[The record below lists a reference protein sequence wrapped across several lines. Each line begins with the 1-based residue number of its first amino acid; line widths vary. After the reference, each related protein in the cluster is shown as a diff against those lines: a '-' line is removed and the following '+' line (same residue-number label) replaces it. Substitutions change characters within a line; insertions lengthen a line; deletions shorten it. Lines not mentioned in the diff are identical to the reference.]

1 MRPKILY
8 VEDKPERL
16 FLMKAFLQR
25 KGYEVL
31 TAANGLEALA
41 LAKDGAIE
49 LAVIDFYMPDLNGD
63 VVARRIK
70 ALRPNLPVLIFSGS
84 LSLPDRVMAMVD
96 GFVST
101 SEDPELL
108 LQKIGEFAP
117 IRRAQAS

>member
-16 FLMKAFLQR
+16 FLMKAYLQR

-31 TAANGLEALA
+31 TASNGREALE
-41 LAKDGAIE
+41 LSNDRGIE
-49 LAVIDFYMPDLNGD
+49 LAVIDYYMPEVNGD
-63 VVARRIK
+63 VVARKIK
-70 ALRPNLPVLIFSGS
+70 ALRPHLPVLIFSGS

-101 SEDPELL
+101 SEDPQLL
-108 LQKIGEFAP
+108 LEKIGELVP
-117 IRRAQAS
+117 ISRAQAS

>member
-1 MRPKILY
+1 
-8 VEDKPERL
+8 
-16 FLMKAFLQR
+16 LMKAFLQR

-31 TAANGLEALA
+31 TAASGREAIELFQ
-41 LAKDGAIE
+41 DPSIE
-49 LAVIDFYMPDLNGD
+49 LAVIDYYMPEENGD

-70 ALRPNLPVLIFSGS
+70 ALRPSLPVLIFSGS
-84 LSLPDRVMAMVD
+84 LSLPDRVMARVD

-108 LQKIGEFAP
+108 LEKIGELLP

>member
-1 MRPKILY
+1 MHPRILY

-31 TAANGLEALA
+31 TAASGREAIELFQ
-41 LAKDGAIE
+41 DPSIE
-49 LAVIDFYMPDLNGD
+49 LAVIDYYMPEENGD

-70 ALRPNLPVLIFSGS
+70 ALRPSLPVLIFSGS
-84 LSLPDRVMAMVD
+84 LSLPDRVMARVD

-108 LQKIGEFAP
+108 LEKIGELLP

>member
-25 KGYEVL
+25 KGYEVV
-31 TAANGLEALA
+31 TAGSGREAMEIF
-41 LAKDGAIE
+41 KDPSIE
-49 LAVIDFYMPDLNGD
+49 LAVIDYYMPEENGD

-70 ALRPNLPVLIFSGS
+70 KLRPELPVIIFSGA
-84 LSLPDRVMAMVD
+84 LSLPDRVMARVD

-108 LQKIGEFAP
+108 LEKIGELLP
-117 IRRAQAS
+117 IERARAS